1 MEQNLDQINEQ
12 ETEVTEPEAELVE
25 EIPEPEPAE
34 DAVSPTESEHL
45 CDICGVA
52 GESTRV
58 NLQGINYCPSC
69 WEKHF
74 RGERIGKA
82 DMLLGIYNGEI
93 DKNTVS
99 ENYLVWASKTWNSLR
114 ETFVIPEEEL
124 VVIEREAAERGIL
137 LPVPEDEQWTQ

>member
-1 MEQNLDQINEQ
+1 MEQNLDQINESK
-12 ETEVTEPEAELVE
+12 TEVTEPEAELLE
-25 EIPEPEPAE
+25 EIPEPEPVE
-34 DAVSPTESEHL
+34 ELVTSL
-45 CDICGVA
+45 CDICGVV

-74 RGERIGKA
+74 RRELVGRA
-82 DMLLGIYNGEI
+82 DMLLSIYNGEI

-114 ETFVIPEEEL
+114 ETFIIPEEEL

>member
-12 ETEVTEPEAELVE
+12 ETEATEPEVELVE
-25 EIPEPEPAE
+25 EIPEPEPVE
-34 DAVSPTESEHL
+34 ELVMSL
-45 CDICGVA
+45 CDICGVV

-58 NLQGINYCPSC
+58 NLQGINYCLSC

-74 RGERIGKA
+74 RRELIGRA
-82 DMLLGIYNGEI
+82 DMLLSIYNGEI

-114 ETFVIPEEEL
+114 ETFIIPEEEL

-137 LPVPEDEQWTQ
+137 LPVSEDDKWPQ